1 MALTNFQ
8 KTVVRLIADNR
19 RQSGDS
25 YIAGGA
31 ALNLLIGAPR
41 VSSDVDIF
49 HDSEEAVHAAFT
61 ADRIALEANGLEV
74 DIKREWV
81 TFVEATISRDGQ
93 TTELQ
98 WALDSA
104 FRFFPLI
111 EHSDLGLSLHP
122 FDLATNKVLALVGR
136 ALPRDWIDI
145 MECDSRLQPL
155 GFLAWAGS
163 GKDPGLN
170 PVFILDQAAR
180 SARYTEPEISRLEF
194 EGQSPSAAELS
205 LRWKRILAEAREV
218 VELLPGDEVG
228 KCLDSASLK
237 SAASAGTLRFHEGR
251 LRGAFPE
258 IVDSS

>member
-1 MALTNFQ
+1 
-8 KTVVRLIADNR
+8 
-19 RQSGDS
+19 
-25 YIAGGA
+25 
-31 ALNLLIGAPR
+31 
-41 VSSDVDIF
+41 
-49 HDSEEAVHAAFT
+49 
-61 ADRIALEANGLEV
+61 
-74 DIKREWV
+74 
-81 TFVEATISRDGQ
+81 
-93 TTELQ
+93 
-98 WALDSA
+98 
-104 FRFFPLI
+104 
-111 EHSDLGLSLHP
+111 
-122 FDLATNKVLALVGR
+122 
-136 ALPRDWIDI
+136 

-228 KCLDSASLK
+228 KCVHFADGNFCRLDSASLK
-237 SAASAGTLRFHEGR
+237 SAASTGTLRFHEGR